1 MIVDEANMD
10 IEMENDPFIEA
21 GIDVPANLPYKHD
34 SNKEQSYKKVIG
46 EKDLTKKLRKI
57 NQWSLRGTGVSTS
70 VLCKALEDDSSATS
84 DVEDKLDESRFKKS
98 SRLGRRLSSPII
110 ENTTTC
116 EIQNAQKAEKRI
128 KKKPILKRGESYNL
142 FKSSYV
148 PGPNTPEAIPKSIHG
163 YNSSNKQLQDSS
175 INTDE
180 DLQFPCTS
188 YLPRQKS
195 PEING
200 EKGSKET
207 AVDIILRLTNFVFF
221 EMRFA

>member
-34 SNKEQSYKKVIG
+34 SNQEQSYKKVIG

-70 VLCKALEDDSSATS
+70 VLCKALEEDSSAQS
-84 DVEDKLDESRFKKS
+84 DIEDKLDESRFKKS
-98 SRLGRRLSSPII
+98 TRLGRRLSTPILDI
-110 ENTTTC
+110 PSTC
-116 EIQNAQKAEKRI
+116 EIQKAQKAEKRI

-148 PGPNTPEAIPKSIHG
+148 PGPNTPDAIPR
-163 YNSSNKQLQDSS
+163 S
-175 INTDE
+175 INGSNI
-180 DLQFPCTS
+180 LN
-188 YLPRQKS
+188 RS
-195 PEING
+195 PSENDIFSVRSIAYKCIYIEI
-200 EKGSKET
+200 
-207 AVDIILRLTNFVFF
+207 
-221 EMRFA
+221 

>member
-84 DVEDKLDESRFKKS
+84 DVEDKLDEYKH
-98 SRLGRRLSSPII
+98 
-110 ENTTTC
+110 
-116 EIQNAQKAEKRI
+116 
-128 KKKPILKRGESYNL
+128 RG
-142 FKSSYV
+142 
-148 PGPNTPEAIPKSIHG
+148 
-163 YNSSNKQLQDSS
+163 D
-175 INTDE
+175 
-180 DLQFPCTS
+180 
-188 YLPRQKS
+188 
-195 PEING
+195 
-200 EKGSKET
+200 
-207 AVDIILRLTNFVFF
+207 
-221 EMRFA
+221 